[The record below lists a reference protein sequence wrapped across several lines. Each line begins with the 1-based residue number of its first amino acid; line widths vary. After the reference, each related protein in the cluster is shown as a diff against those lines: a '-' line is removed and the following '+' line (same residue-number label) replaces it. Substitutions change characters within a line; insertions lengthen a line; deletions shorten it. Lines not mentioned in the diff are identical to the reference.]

1 MRIKRKLDGNIP
13 TNRGNLIW
21 TDGSVNAILRNTHP
35 NGAYTYYEKEISC
48 PRIVDQ
54 ETWEKVQS
62 RLANKKR
69 MQRGKQIKIYD
80 YPLREIMFC
89 HHCGT
94 QFGGRAHTL
103 KNGLKRTRYLC
114 VLHNKKYKESS
125 VQGDWKRNK
134 YCENN
139 SSLESGPTEDTIWV
153 TLLEV
158 LRLSHQEREFFKNS
172 LFKQKNK
179 SDKSKKKGIDLLK
192 GKITKT
198 NETIC
203 LLEERIVEK
212 QIDKIS
218 SREKAKSIQ
227 SFIDQLQAKIDEL
240 SSLLIV
246 LENDLSNLENSNL
259 WIDWVDDYECNIDK
273 LTNLPRDKRIEELKK
288 YIKRVDVS
296 FNKETRNHRL
306 ELHFKSPLIGDSLN
320 WKDKQKNKG
329 YSIAKGNAEKVV
341 HLERGKHINDKIN
354 GLNKDSQIV
363 L

>member
-1 MRIKRKLDGNIP
+1 M
-13 TNRGNLIW
+13 
-21 TDGSVNAILRNTHP
+21 
-35 NGAYTYYEKEISC
+35 
-48 PRIVDQ
+48 
-54 ETWEKVQS
+54 
-62 RLANKKR
+62 
-69 MQRGKQIKIYD
+69 
-80 YPLREIMFC
+80 
-89 HHCGT
+89 
-94 QFGGRAHTL
+94 
-103 KNGLKRTRYLC
+103 
-114 VLHNKKYKESS
+114 
-125 VQGDWKRNK
+125 
-134 YCENN
+134 
-139 SSLESGPTEDTIWV
+139 ESGPTEDTIWV

-172 LFKQKNK
+172 LFKQNNK

-306 ELHFKSPLIGDSLN
+306 ELHFKLPLIGDSLN